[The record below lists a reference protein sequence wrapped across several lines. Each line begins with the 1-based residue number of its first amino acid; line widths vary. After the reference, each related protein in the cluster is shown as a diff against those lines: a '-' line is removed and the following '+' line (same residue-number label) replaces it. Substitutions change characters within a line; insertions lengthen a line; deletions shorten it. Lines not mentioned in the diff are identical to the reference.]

1 MIDIVDGLFSLAAT
15 FTGAFLG
22 CQLGKSFYEANSY
35 RRFSKKIISGF
46 DKADN
51 SATKLKNHEPRSNV
65 NGQRQNEDD
74 NSGSMKGAIES
85 KKEIT
90 YEEWFKHNNN
100 DVNWSFMTLY
110 RFFKNDSEA
119 LDLLDVL
126 LRKLNAQNIHPELW
140 SVQQK
145 DGKFFPLIKWVRG
158 QNK

>member
-1 MIDIVDGLFSLAAT
+1 
-15 FTGAFLG
+15 
-22 CQLGKSFYEANSY
+22 
-35 RRFSKKIISGF
+35 
-46 DKADN
+46 
-51 SATKLKNHEPRSNV
+51 
-65 NGQRQNEDD
+65 
-74 NSGSMKGAIES
+74 MKGAIES

-145 DGKFFPLIKWVRG
+145 DGKFCPLIKWARS
-158 QNK
+158 QSK